1 MDKEMLGII
10 YALVCLVL
18 TAFNDFIFKMFAR
31 KERSKGLFCTIIGI
45 FWMAALSWTLRDCG
59 NIDWKS
65 TLFWGCVSGVMSAG
79 GNLLLIEGM
88 SRQSAGLCSLIYRL
102 NLVPT
107 VIGAGIFLGEIPSTT
122 QYIGIVLALF
132 AIILFQWGNSAGNS
146 DSSKWALQAI
156 VMVGIAAFMRAA
168 MNLSYKYGFLHGA
181 NKDVVPF
188 INSLFWIFGGL
199 LYALIRERKIVK
211 FDRKLVGYGVMSGV
225 LVAGIVFFMAA
236 SLFYGKAS
244 VVAPLAQMSFI
255 GTFVLGV
262 LFLKE
267 KFSKK
272 HLGALLCGIAAV
284 ILLSLKI

>member
-10 YALVCLVL
+10 YALICLVL
-18 TAFNDFIFKMFAR
+18 TAFNDFVFKLFAR

-59 NIDWKS
+59 NIDWES
-65 TLFWGCVSGVMSAG
+65 TLLWGCFSGVMSAG
-79 GNLLLIEGM
+79 GNLLLIEAM

-107 VIGAGIFLGEIPSTT
+107 VLGAGLFLSEIPSMT
-122 QYIGIVLALF
+122 QYLGIVLALF
-132 AIILFQWGNSAGNS
+132 AIILFQWGNSGGSA
-146 DSSKWALQAI
+146 DSQKWALQAI
-156 VMVGIAAFMRAA
+156 VMVGIAAFMRAG

-181 NKDVVPF
+181 NKNVVPF

-211 FDRKLVGYGVMSGV
+211 FDRKLAGYGVMSGV

-236 SLFYGKAS
+236 SLYYGKAS

>member
-10 YALVCLVL
+10 YALICLVL

-45 FWMAALSWTLRDCG
+45 FWMAALSWTLRNCG

-65 TLFWGCVSGVMSAG
+65 TIFWGCVSGVMSAG

-107 VIGAGIFLGEIPSTT
+107 VIAAGIFLGEIPSMT

-132 AIILFQWGNSAGNS
+132 AIILFQWGNSKGSGDPAKQ
-146 DSSKWALQAI
+146 KWALQAI
-156 VMVGIAAFMRAA
+156 LPVVVAAVMRAG
-168 MNLSYKYGFLHGA
+168 MGLSYKYGFLHGA
-181 NKDVVPF
+181 NQAAVPF
-188 INSLFWIFGGL
+188 INSVFWVIGGL
-199 LYALIRERKIVK
+199 IYAALKERKTVK
-211 FDRKLVGYGVMSGV
+211 FDRKLAGYGALSGL
-225 LVAGIVFFMAA
+225 LVAAIVFFMAG
-236 SLFYGKAS
+236 SLYYGKAA
-244 VVAPLAQMSFI
+244 VVLPLAQMSFI

-262 LFLKE
+262 IFLKE
-267 KFSKK
+267 KFTRA

-284 ILLSLKI
+284 ILLSL